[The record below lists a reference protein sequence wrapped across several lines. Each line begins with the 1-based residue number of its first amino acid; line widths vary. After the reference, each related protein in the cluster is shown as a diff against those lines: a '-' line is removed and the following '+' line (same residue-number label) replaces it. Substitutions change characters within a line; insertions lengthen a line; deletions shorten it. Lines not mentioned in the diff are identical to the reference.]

1 MPRPVLAETLTAS
14 DVSMPITS
22 SISLR
27 HALGIGRRQV
37 DLVEDRDD
45 LVVGLD
51 RVIGVGQRLRLDALA
66 GIDHQQRALAGGE
79 RAADLVG
86 EVDMARRVHQVQDV
100 GLAVLRR
107 VVEPHGLRL
116 DGDAAL
122 ALDVH
127 RIEHLVVE
135 LALGHRPAA
144 HQQPVGQ
151 RALAVVDMGDD
162 REIADQ
168 RQVGHFTHYLRRSVS
183 ARLMAPWRAGGPRA
197 SERQCHPN
205 HAARAGCLGD
215 CATILSTRPRSPRR

>member
-1 MPRPVLAETLTAS
+1 MPRPVLAETLHGVGRVDA
-14 DVSMPITS
+14 DHV
-22 SISLR
+22 LDLLA
-27 HALGIGRRQV
+27 HALGVGRRQV

-45 LVVGLD
+45 LVVDLD

-66 GIDHQQRALAGGE
+66 GVDHQQRALAGGQ

-86 EVDMARRVHQVQDV
+86 EVDVARRVHQVQHV
-100 GLAVLRR
+100 GLAVERR

-127 RIEHLVVE
+127 GIEHLVVE

-151 RALAVVDMGDD
+151 GALAMVDMGDD

-168 RQVGHFTHYLRRSVS
+168 RQVGHFKLFWTASVPLAHALS
-183 ARLMAPWRAGGPRA
+183 EPEARGP
-197 SERQCHPN
+197 EDNQ
-205 HAARAGCLGD
+205 
-215 CATILSTRPRSPRR
+215 